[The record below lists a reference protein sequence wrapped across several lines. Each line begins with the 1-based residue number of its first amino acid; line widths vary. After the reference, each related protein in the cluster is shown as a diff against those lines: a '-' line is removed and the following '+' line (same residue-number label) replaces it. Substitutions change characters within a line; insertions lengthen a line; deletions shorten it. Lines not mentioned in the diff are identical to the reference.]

1 MKRNSLTGFI
11 LVAAF
16 AAASGFCFSE
26 GLKQPAK
33 SAPPAPSTANSLN
46 ALTITNSSGKVV
58 ASVFNSMWTSEK
70 IVCLPSDVPAY
81 DQSCRSINDFKP
93 ADQAR
98 ARALIDLAK

>member
-11 LVAAF
+11 LVVAF

-33 SAPPAPSTANSLN
+33 SAPPAPSTANV
-46 ALTITNSSGKVV
+46 LTVTNSNGKVV
-58 ASVFNSMWTSEK
+58 ASFFNSMWTSQK

-81 DQSCRSINDFKP
+81 DQSCGSINDFKP
-93 ADQAR
+93 ADQSI
-98 ARALIDLAK
+98 ARALLRLAK